1 MANLENKLSGSGE
14 SSIYTKANGYFSA
27 LNLKLS
33 EAKGLKLELK
43 KSYLSKYEV
52 IDDLRFQLRDD
63 FRTQKPPQAAIS
75 DEDFETIKPF
85 LDVNTP
91 LIDIITENES
101 DYGKLADYLNDLAV
115 NVKGAFDPPI
125 AEPFTTDAGLTVYPI
140 PQAESF
146 DPRRYGRVLQFD
158 TFPKAIKDWL
168 IDNALLYGFTLY
180 EDYGLY
186 YIGFEEIKGEVQTQ
200 GVANVV
206 NKFQR
211 TPIPVSEIDISSSD
225 VANAKDPVLGD
236 LVIATLSGPVTNNS
250 NQPFSELAIAPGGSQ
265 LLPKEPCIAAMAL
278 VAAAKLDGIDLVVG
292 SGFRPA
298 TNAPDGSKV
307 TWSTVDGRRGSLTT
321 QESIRRQTNRWVKSH
336 SDYKKYV
343 DRKEAGPSDGKFG
356 PKSGDEA
363 FIFYAGSSAYDA
375 ATAPPGRSNHGSGIA
390 ADFNTGSRRS
400 FGAKM
405 KPGTSYEARY
415 IWLAKNAHK
424 YGYIRAVSSEEW
436 HFEYRPNE
444 APQGPYAR
452 VKPGSNGKLINNGW
466 YADIGLD
473 NLVA

>member
-27 LNLKLS
+27 LNTKLM

-52 IDDLRFQLRDD
+52 VDDLRLQLRDD
-63 FRTQKPPQAAIS
+63 FRTTKPPEAAIS
-75 DEDFETIKPF
+75 DEDFEVIKPF

-91 LIDIITENES
+91 LIDIIIGNES
-101 DYGKLADYLNDLAV
+101 DYGKLADYLNDLAT
-115 NVKGAFDPPI
+115 NIKGAFDPPI
-125 AEPFTTDAGLTVYPI
+125 AEPFTTEAGLTVYPI
-140 PQAESF
+140 PQAQDF

-158 TFPKAIKDWL
+158 TFEKAIKDWL

-186 YIGFEEIKGEVQTQ
+186 YIGFEEAKLEVQTK
-200 GVANVV
+200 GVADTV

-211 TPIPVSEIDISSSD
+211 TPIPVSEIDLTSSE
-225 VANAKDPVLGD
+225 VANSKDPVLGD
-236 LVIATLSGPVTNNS
+236 LVIATLSGTVTNNS
-250 NQPFSELAIAPGGSQ
+250 NQPFAELAIAPGGSQ
-265 LLPKEPCIAAMAL
+265 LLPKEPCLAAIAL
-278 VAAAKLDGIDLVVG
+278 VAAAKLDGIDLSVG

-307 TWSTVDGRRGSLTT
+307 TWSTSDGRRGSLTT

-343 DRKEAGPSDGKFG
+343 DGQQSTDGKFG
-356 PKSGDEA
+356 AKAGNEA
-363 FIFYAGSSAYDA
+363 FIFYAGSSAYEA

-400 FGAKM
+400 FGKKM
-405 KPGTSYEARY
+405 QPGTTYEARY

-436 HFEYRPNE
+436 HFEFRPNE
-444 APQGPYAR
+444 ASQGPYAR
-452 VKPGSNGKLINNGW
+452 VKPGSNGKLVNNGW